1 MEATEM
7 YSVRT
12 LLLDA
17 PPNLSYID
25 AHPAY
30 TDPDPCDVW
39 LFTDDEAKS
48 SYAHKGELDKL
59 EHDIKTYVM
68 FKNRWSPDEL
78 DFIRE
83 IGCLTQLRV
92 IAPGSAFGHIS
103 PHPTIYRAIEEGVI
117 RINGR
122 NIYFNS
128 GDEIVFEPWL
138 VRLTRPGLIGPLRI
152 GSLNKSEDYY
162 LSAEALPQFKELSE
176 SDFAVLHR
184 ILYLPKE
191 NKI

>member
-1 MEATEM
+1 M

-17 PPNLSYID
+17 PPNLSFV
-25 AHPAY
+25 AAY
-30 TDPDPCDVW
+30 PDYTNPDPYDVW

-48 SYAHKGELDKL
+48 AYARKGDLDKL
-59 EHDIKTYVM
+59 EHDIKTYGM
-68 FKNRWSPDEL
+68 FNDRWSPDEL

-83 IGCLTQLRV
+83 IGCLTRLHV
-92 IAPGSAFGHIS
+92 VAPGSAFGHIS
-103 PHPTIYRAIEEGVI
+103 PHPTIYRAIEEGAI

-138 VRLTRPGLIGPLRI
+138 VRLVRPGLIGPLRI
-152 GSLNKSEDYY
+152 GSLNKSDDYY
-162 LSAEALPQFKELSE
+162 LCSVALPQFKELTE
-176 SDFAVLHR
+176 LDFAVLHR
-184 ILYLPKE
+184 ILYLPRE
-191 NKI
+191 NIS